1 MTLNFVSTKIIQATL
16 TLSNPVVGAISNYI
30 FTVNNTN
37 ILPANSQLFITFPNG
52 YNISGLTCLYNGALA
67 ATYNVTNT
75 TANITIPAAMSQY
88 ALASIP
94 FAVVGV
100 TNLYS
105 LMPSPAFNL

>member
-1 MTLNFVSTKIIQATL
+1 MTLSFVSTKIIQATIS
-16 TLSNPVVGAISNYI
+16 LSNPVVGAISNYI

-37 ILPANSQLFITFPNG
+37 IMAANSQLLITFPNG
-52 YNISGLTCLYNGALA
+52 YNINGLTCLYNGTIA
-67 ATYNVTNT
+67 ANYSVTAT
-75 TANITIPAAMSQY
+75 TATITIPTSMSQN

-105 LMPSPAFNL
+105 LMPSPTFYL